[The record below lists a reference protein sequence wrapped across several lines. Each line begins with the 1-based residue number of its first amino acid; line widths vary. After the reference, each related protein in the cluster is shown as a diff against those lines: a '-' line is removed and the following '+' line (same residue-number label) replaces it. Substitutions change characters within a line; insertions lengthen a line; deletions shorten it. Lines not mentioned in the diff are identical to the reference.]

1 MNTKNNSRI
10 QILKVLEILNKYS
23 DCDHCINA
31 SQIEEKLLELGIK
44 AERRSIY
51 KDIAAL
57 NSCGYEINRGS
68 SKKDGYYCDSRE
80 FELPE
85 IRLLIDAV
93 EGTPFITRK
102 KTQQLKKH
110 LLSLLSVYQAES
122 FSSEL
127 YMDDR
132 SKFKNEEIYYNV
144 DRINEAIKNKKKIKF
159 VYYHKVIKEGKLC
172 NDSGRE
178 FIVSPYGLFW
188 LDDRYYLAG
197 NYEKYDTIA
206 NYRIDRMKKV
216 EILDEECRNV
226 SEVYSKELFD
236 TAEYVRLNVE
246 AFSGESEQ
254 VKLKFPPYLLDVIT
268 DKFGEDIEFV
278 KKGNTSITTT
288 LELNISDGLIN
299 WLLPYADKI
308 EILYPEKLK
317 SELIGRLHKIND
329 FLKTDI
335 V

>member
-1 MNTKNNSRI
+1 
-10 QILKVLEILNKYS
+10 
-23 DCDHCINA
+23 
-31 SQIEEKLLELGIK
+31 
-44 AERRSIY
+44 
-51 KDIAAL
+51 
-57 NSCGYEINRGS
+57 
-68 SKKDGYYCDSRE
+68 
-80 FELPE
+80 
-85 IRLLIDAV
+85 
-93 EGTPFITRK
+93 
-102 KTQQLKKH
+102 
-110 LLSLLSVYQAES
+110 
-122 FSSEL
+122 
-127 YMDDR
+127 MDER

-144 DRINEAIKNKKKIKF
+144 DRINEALKNKKKIKF

-172 NDSGRE
+172 NDDGRE

-197 NYEKYDTIA
+197 NYAKYDSIA

-226 SEVYSKELFD
+226 SEVYSKEDFD

-308 EILYPEKLK
+308 EILSPEKLK
-317 SELIGRLHKIND
+317 SELIDRLHKIND
-329 FLKTDI
+329 FLNN
-335 V
+335 